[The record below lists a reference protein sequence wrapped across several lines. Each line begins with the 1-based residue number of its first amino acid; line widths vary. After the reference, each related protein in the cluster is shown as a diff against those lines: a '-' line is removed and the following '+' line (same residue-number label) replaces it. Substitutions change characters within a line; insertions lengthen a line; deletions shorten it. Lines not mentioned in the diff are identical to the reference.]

1 MGVLSSKEENVKY
14 LILVG
19 GFHLPFPGPIKS
31 QVSDSNLFILKYP
44 DMVWKKLPTSESLN
58 RNFPGIHVVGNIVY
72 VIGGWRYED
81 NIATELFPLTEIT
94 RIILNED
101 NNYDIVNIETISLT
115 SDSSI
120 ATDIPWVS
128 GFSVCGNETTLYV
141 FSGNM
146 FPKYDGQKQNLGDF
160 LPPKV
165 NRNILPKNSSQL
177 LKINLSSK
185 TVDSVAAPEEAGG
198 NCTSIKLL
206 DSENCLLLIVSDPN
220 IWIYSPEVNFIPE
233 ECQLSQDYGGC
244 KVNLES
250 SVEGYICLVPK
261 CALYIHLKCDY
272 TIKGKTDVNKLMCP
286 TCRDMDPVT
295 GKKRPKV
302 VGLQRRGRPRKN

>member
-1 MGVLSSKEENVKY
+1 
-14 LILVG
+14 
-19 GFHLPFPGPIKS
+19 
-31 QVSDSNLFILKYP
+31 
-44 DMVWKKLPTSESLN
+44 
-58 RNFPGIHVVGNIVY
+58 
-72 VIGGWRYED
+72 
-81 NIATELFPLTEIT
+81 
-94 RIILNED
+94 
-101 NNYDIVNIETISLT
+101 
-115 SDSSI
+115 
-120 ATDIPWVS
+120 
-128 GFSVCGNETTLYV
+128 
-141 FSGNM
+141 M

-185 TVDSVAAPEEAGG
+185 TVDSVTAPEEAGG

-272 TIKGKTDVNKLMCP
+272 TIKGKTDVTKLMCP

-295 GKKRPKV
+295 GKKDPKWLACKEGEDLGKTEENV
-302 VGLQRRGRPRKN
+302 NVTLH